1 MSEIQHTPSDRA
13 CVVFDKQLT
22 EYNFGQSHP
31 MAPVRIELTMDLATE
46 LGIVDGLDV
55 VGAVPATEDEL
66 HLIHS
71 ESYIERVRKLSD
83 HPTYSDLSVGL
94 GSEDNPVFAHMH
106 EASSLIAGASVE
118 AARRVWTGAAPR
130 AINISGGLHHAMPG
144 NASGFCIYN
153 DVALAIRWLLDNGAQ
168 RVAYVDVD
176 AHHGDGVQK
185 MFWNDPRVMTIS
197 IHEGPQTL
205 FPGTGFSTETGGEG
219 AEGSAVNVPLPP
231 GTSDAGWLRAFHAVV
246 PPLVREFAPDILVTQ
261 HGCDSHMDD
270 PLTNL
275 MLSVDGQRAS
285 YLALKDLAEEVCGGK
300 WVSTGGGGYAVLDVV
315 PRAWAH
321 LLAIVSG
328 APLDPAALTPDKWR
342 DRIAQL
348 RGTPGPQRMTDGRA
362 VTYRAWEQGYDP
374 ASWLDRSIHA
384 TREAAFPLNGIDP
397 QP

>member
-1 MSEIQHTPSDRA
+1 MSERTELPEDRA
-13 CVVFDKQLT
+13 CVVFDEQLT
-22 EYNFGQSHP
+22 EYNFGQAHP
-31 MAPVRIELTMDLATE
+31 MAPVRIELTMDLARE
-46 LGIVDGLDV
+46 LGIVEGLDV
-55 VGAVPATEDEL
+55 VGARPATEDEL
-66 HLIHS
+66 ALVHS
-71 ESYIERVRKLSD
+71 ASYIERVQKLSD
-83 HPTYSDLSVGL
+83 HPVYTDLSVGL

-106 EASSLIAGASVE
+106 EASALIAGASVE

-130 AINISGGLHHAMPG
+130 AVNISGGLHHAMPG

-153 DVALAIRWLLDNGAQ
+153 DIALAIRWLLDNGAEK
-168 RVAYVDVD
+168 VAYVDVD

-185 MFWNDPRVMTIS
+185 MFWNDPRVLTVS
-197 IHEGPQTL
+197 IHEGPQSL

-246 PPLVREFAPDILVTQ
+246 PPLIREFDPDILVTQ

-285 YLALKDLAEEVCGGK
+285 YLALKALAEEVCDGK
-300 WVSTGGGGYAVLDVV
+300 WVATGGGGYAVMDVV

-321 LLAIVSG
+321 LLAIVAG
-328 APLDPAALTPDKWR
+328 APLDPQSLTPEAWR
-342 DRIAQL
+342 ARIEHL
-348 RGTPGPQRMTDGRA
+348 RGMPGPQRMTDGRA
-362 VTYRAWEQGYDP
+362 VGYRAWEQGYDP

-384 TREAAFPLNGIDP
+384 TREAAFPLNGLDP
-397 QP
+397 MP

>member
-1 MSEIQHTPSDRA
+1 MEPGSAARA
-13 CVVFDKQLT
+13 CVVFDEHLT
-22 EYNFGQSHP
+22 RYNFGQSHP
-31 MAPVRIELTMDLATE
+31 MAPVRIELTMDLAGE
-46 LGIVDGLDV
+46 LGIIEGLDV
-55 VGAVPATEDEL
+55 VGAAPATDDEL
-66 HLIHS
+66 HLVHTAN
-71 ESYIERVRKLSD
+71 YVERVRKLSA
-83 HPTYSDLSVGL
+83 HPTHADSTIGL
-94 GSEDNPVFAHMH
+94 GTDDNPVFAHMH
-106 EASSLIAGASVE
+106 EASALIAGASVE

-153 DVALAIRWLLDNGAQ
+153 DVALAIRWLLDHGAE

-185 MFWNDPRVMTIS
+185 MFWDDPRVLTIS

-205 FPGTGFSTETGGEG
+205 FPGTGYSTEIGGEG

-231 GTSDAGWLRAFHAVV
+231 GTSDAGWLRAFHAIV

-261 HGCDSHMDD
+261 QGCDSHMDD

-285 YLALKDLAEEVCGGK
+285 YLALRDLADEVCGGK
-300 WVSTGGGGYAVLDVV
+300 WVATGGGGYAVMDVV

-321 LLAIVSG
+321 LLAIVAG
-328 APLDPAALTPDKWR
+328 APLDPSALTPAAWR
-342 DRIAQL
+342 ARIEHL
-348 RGTPGPQRMTDGRA
+348 RGQPGPLTMTDGRA
-362 VTYRAWEQGYDP
+362 VGYRAWEQGYDP

-384 TREAAFPLNGIDP
+384 TRAAVFPLNGLDP